1 MLDRAQKRGRCSDL
15 ISRVSTLNLEFNRW
29 LAAVIY
35 LLQGST
41 TEVWANNGDERISFH
56 PQKKKSLTFDVPW
69 THAKKE
75 QDTTSSCYSMF
86 VIVNRGRHEK
96 EKERKG

>member
-56 PQKKKSLTFDVPW
+56 PQKKKMETREERLDVNSGTEGLAAAAWETYEYNSAWRDLRTGAP
-69 THAKKE
+69 
-75 QDTTSSCYSMF
+75 
-86 VIVNRGRHEK
+86 
-96 EKERKG
+96 